1 MTFQTLFEFVTRH
14 MRMSHVYQ
22 PVMLMELL
30 CSGGAAS
37 TSKIAKAI
45 LGRDDSQIE
54 YYEKITRDMVGRV
67 LRNRGV
73 VSKQG
78 KEFVLNGFESLS
90 PDEVKQL
97 IAACQLRLDEYL
109 ANRGERVWQHRKL
122 SAGYISGT
130 LRYDVLKR
138 AEFHCEL
145 CGISAD
151 LKALEVDHILPRNHG
166 GSDDLENLQA
176 LCYSCNAMKR
186 DRDDTDFRAIR
197 ESYKA
202 RTSGCLFCEIP
213 EKRIVLENELAY
225 AVHDGFPVTP
235 LHSLVI
241 PKRHVVD
248 YFGLSRPEVN
258 ACDSL
263 IKTMRGQ
270 IQELDG
276 TVSAF
281 NIGMNA
287 GEDAGQS
294 VFHCHIHLIPRR
306 SGDVERPRG
315 GVRNTIPGKGNY

>member
-1 MTFQTLFEFVTRH
+1 
-14 MRMSHVYQ
+14 
-22 PVMLMELL
+22 
-30 CSGGAAS
+30 
-37 TSKIAKAI
+37 
-45 LGRDDSQIE
+45 
-54 YYEKITRDMVGRV
+54 
-67 LRNRGV
+67 
-73 VSKQG
+73 
-78 KEFVLNGFESLS
+78 
-90 PDEVKQL
+90 
-97 IAACQLRLDEYL
+97 
-109 ANRGERVWQHRKL
+109 
-122 SAGYISGT
+122 
-130 LRYDVLKR
+130 
-138 AEFHCEL
+138 
-145 CGISAD
+145 
-151 LKALEVDHILPRNHG
+151 
-166 GSDDLENLQA
+166 
-176 LCYSCNAMKR
+176 MKR

-197 ESYKA
+197 ESYKVRA
-202 RTSGCLFCEIP
+202 SGCLFCEIS
-213 EKRIVLENELAY
+213 EKRIILENELAY

-306 SGDVERPRG
+306 SGDVDRPRG